1 MQISNSNLW
10 CILFRFLRINLP
22 AGGHPTAV
30 AFADEASSVVVACD
44 AFSGSSL
51 YMYGEE
57 KTAATDSKQAKL
69 PLPEIK
75 WEQHKVH
82 DKRAILTVVG
92 TKATYGSADGS
103 TIIVSCSEGK
113 TRVKTQWISWFLIIV
128 KASWFHI
135 CCWRMHDYENAVMYH
150 IDFWI
155 L

>member
-113 TRVKTQWISWFLIIV
+113 LELKLNGYPDS
-128 KASWFHI
+128 
-135 CCWRMHDYENAVMYH
+135 
-150 IDFWI
+150 
-155 L
+155 